1 MTSIILRD
9 VRATVMCFLPDST
22 ELALLR
28 NAGVGDISENVRVGI
43 SGVLYS
49 PEILIDL
56 AKSVRINL
64 TRT

>member
-1 MTSIILRD
+1 MKDIRT
-9 VRATVMCFLPDST
+9 AAMCFLPDST

-28 NAGVGDISENVRVGI
+28 HAGVGGISENVRVGI

-56 AKSVRINL
+56 AKTVRISL
-64 TRT
+64 ARA